1 VVSLFKKKLYLSWEK
16 FEEKE
21 NELKFWRTV
30 NEDVNDF
37 LKGALA

>member
-1 VVSLFKKKLYLSWEK
+1 VFKRKIFLSWEN

-21 NELKFWRTV
+21 SEIEFWRTV

-37 LKGALA
+37 LRHGLA